1 MKTLIYNTTAI
12 LMDEQRTVLN
22 NAYVVIEDT
31 KIFALGSGTY
41 DGAVDETIDGKGNIL
56 MPGFVNAHSHSPM
69 VAMRGYGDGNNLQDW
84 LHNFIFP
91 VEARWDSRSIKSATG
106 LGICEMLASGI
117 TTTADMYMLCDDIA
131 GAFAQ
136 SGMSAHIDGSCT
148 QFGDSFDPETHKD
161 IIQLKE
167 MTKKWH
173 GFNDGQ
179 ILVNASLHAEYT
191 STSPLQEY
199 LGSYAKEHNLMMH
212 VHISET
218 KHEHDECIKRNGLTP
233 IQYLDERGL
242 FETRSLS
249 AHSVWTTPEDWAI
262 MARKNIT
269 AVHNPVCNL
278 KIGSGVAPITKMRE
292 AGVNIAIGTDG
303 VSSNNCTDFFGDLK
317 LAAILQN
324 GVNHNPQALSSWDA
338 LEMAT
343 INGAKA
349 LGRDIGQIR
358 VGSMADLVLVDTD
371 ALNMIPCHDP
381 VNNIVYSAHSS
392 NVLMTMCRG
401 KIVYKN
407 GEFLTL
413 DVEKIKYEVK
423 NYAVPLLFNLK

>member
-1 MKTLIYNTTAI
+1 MKTLIHNTTAI
-12 LMDEQRTVLN
+12 LVDKDRTVLN

-31 KIFALGSGTY
+31 LIIAVGSGEYTG
-41 DGAVDETIDGKGNIL
+41 DVDEKIDGKGHIL

-84 LHNFIFP
+84 LHKFIFP
-91 VEARWDSRSIKSATG
+91 VEARWDSRSITSACG
-106 LGICEMLASGI
+106 LGICEMLSSGI

-131 GAFAQ
+131 GVFAQ

-148 QFGDSFDPETHKD
+148 QFGDGFDPNTHKD

-173 GFNDGQ
+173 GYNDGQ

-191 STSPLQEY
+191 STAPLQEY
-199 LGSYAKEHNLMMH
+199 LGAYAKEHDLMMH
-212 VHISET
+212 VHVSET
-218 KHEHDECIKRNGLTP
+218 RQEHEDCIKRHGLTP
-233 IQYLDERGL
+233 IQYLDERGM
-242 FETRSLS
+242 FETRTLS
-249 AHSVWTTPEDWAI
+249 AHSVWTTPEDWEI

-278 KIGSGVAPITKMRE
+278 KIGSGIAPITKMRQ
-292 AGVNIAIGTDG
+292 AGVNIALGTDG
-303 VSSNNCTDFFGDLK
+303 VSSNNNTDFFGDLK

-324 GVNHNPQALSSWDA
+324 GANHDPLALSPWDA

-343 INGAKA
+343 VNGAQA
-349 LGRDIGQIR
+349 LGRNIGQIQT
-358 VGSMADLVLVDTD
+358 GCIADLVLVDTD
-371 ALNMIPCHDP
+371 AINMTPCHDP
-381 VNNIVYSAHSS
+381 VNNIVYAAQSS

-401 KIVYKN
+401 KVVYKD

-413 DVEKIKYEVK
+413 DVEKIKHEVL
-423 NYAVPLLFNLK
+423 NYSVPLLFNR